1 MKNNL
6 RRLFY
11 PLTIMSFLLSGI
23 ILVTGCSS
31 TNIVKSTPQDQNV
44 KTIKTVIE
52 KQFTGP
58 DIKLI
63 EMLTSEENVTV
74 IGKDGE
80 ATQPPKNTELEK
92 YYEKTFQPYFTER
105 MYNNFIAAYA
115 FNYQFL
121 VHKSGYQIKVDNIDI
136 KKIETTEGAYEFKV
150 NILYGKD
157 GSKKK
162 DAEVSGRVYFNTDGK
177 ITNIRYLDDGGF
189 TKEMN
194 N

>member
-1 MKNNL
+1 MKKNL
-6 RRLFY
+6 MCRFY
-11 PLTIMSFLLSGI
+11 SLTMMSFLLLGI
-23 ILVTGCSS
+23 IIVTGCSS
-31 TNIVKSTPQDQNV
+31 TNIVKSTPQDQNE
-44 KTIKTVIE
+44 KTIKTVLE

-63 EMLTSEENVTV
+63 EMLSSEENVTV

-92 YYEKTFQPYFTER
+92 YYEKNYQPYFTER

-121 VHKSGYQIKVDNIDI
+121 AHKSGYQIKVDNIDI

-150 NILYGKD
+150 YVLYGKA
-157 GSKKK
+157 GSKQKL
-162 DAEVSGRVYFNTDGK
+162 AEVSGRVYFTKDGK

-189 TKEMN
+189 TKAMN